1 METRVI
7 SKYKNVSAAAAT
19 AHDATSIKLKANWK
33 MMTMRLAGEV
43 KVYKDEGNDTK
54 DKMEGNLGRV

>member
-1 METRVI
+1 MFTQVI
-7 SKYKNVSAAAAT
+7 YLARLVT
-19 AHDATSIKLKANWK
+19 

-43 KVYKDEGNDTK
+43 KVYKDEGNDTE